1 MCNNNHGITKNDKR
15 LLIYDDEQYGGA
27 SLVARDSNEHD
38 ENSCSSSR
46 HLLRRNGDRGQPSN
60 TGDSGGGPP
69 PKGPPLSCGKQE
81 QPITVS
87 AVAKANVQI
96 GKKDDKPI
104 NPFCSDYKVISPTN
118 ANESSLIDENNQ
130 KDYIMKI
137 TLQEIDRYQQQHHV
151 FRTLWNGNYSS
162 PVGDILKSGDANVLD
177 VGCGPGTWVC
187 DMASEYKQQWNTF
200 ILQGGWIELEDAEV
214 VMYNRGPAATTI
226 SDAVNQILR
235 SKSMDPNITQK
246 FPQIMSSTKKL
257 GDIYHQ
263 EKTIPCGSWGGLLG
277 NLTGELTDSFYGG
290 IKRKIMDILNCSESQ
305 VDELLN
311 NYANERSLY
320 RTYSKQHRY
329 YAQKLSK

>member
-1 MCNNNHGITKNDKR
+1 MDSVDMT
-15 LLIYDDEQYGGA
+15 GGDTT
-27 SLVARDSNEHD
+27 SVMVPN
-38 ENSCSSSR
+38 
-46 HLLRRNGDRGQPSN
+46 
-60 TGDSGGGPP
+60 
-69 PKGPPLSCGKQE
+69 
-81 QPITVS
+81 
-87 AVAKANVQI
+87 
-96 GKKDDKPI
+96 
-104 NPFCSDYKVISPTN
+104 VISPTN

-187 DMASEYKQQWNTF
+187 DMASEYKQSKFFGVDINELFPKLQPTNVAF
-200 ILQGGWIELEDAEV
+200 IKTDIFNGGWIELEDAEV

>member
-1 MCNNNHGITKNDKR
+1 
-15 LLIYDDEQYGGA
+15 
-27 SLVARDSNEHD
+27 
-38 ENSCSSSR
+38 
-46 HLLRRNGDRGQPSN
+46 
-60 TGDSGGGPP
+60 
-69 PKGPPLSCGKQE
+69 
-81 QPITVS
+81 
-87 AVAKANVQI
+87 
-96 GKKDDKPI
+96 
-104 NPFCSDYKVISPTN
+104 
-118 ANESSLIDENNQ
+118 
-130 KDYIMKI
+130 
-137 TLQEIDRYQQQHHV
+137 
-151 FRTLWNGNYSS
+151 
-162 PVGDILKSGDANVLD
+162 
-177 VGCGPGTWVC
+177 
-187 DMASEYKQQWNTF
+187 
-200 ILQGGWIELEDAEV
+200 
-214 VMYNRGPAATTI
+214 MYNRGPAATTI

>member
-1 MCNNNHGITKNDKR
+1 MGNTTSISIKWKGVRHIKGRGRRTSDKSR
-15 LLIYDDEQYGGA
+15 NA
-27 SLVARDSNEHD
+27 S
-38 ENSCSSSR
+38 
-46 HLLRRNGDRGQPSN
+46 
-60 TGDSGGGPP
+60 
-69 PKGPPLSCGKQE
+69 
-81 QPITVS
+81 
-87 AVAKANVQI
+87 
-96 GKKDDKPI
+96 
-104 NPFCSDYKVISPTN
+104 VISPTN

-187 DMASEYKQQWNTF
+187 DMASEYKQSKFFGVDINELFPKLQPTNVAFIKTDIFNDDFFDLVRIRHMVFCFSEQQWNTF

>member
-1 MCNNNHGITKNDKR
+1 MDSVDMT
-15 LLIYDDEQYGGA
+15 GG
-27 SLVARDSNEHD
+27 DMTG
-38 ENSCSSSR
+38 
-46 HLLRRNGDRGQPSN
+46 GDTTSVMVPN
-60 TGDSGGGPP
+60 
-69 PKGPPLSCGKQE
+69 
-81 QPITVS
+81 
-87 AVAKANVQI
+87 
-96 GKKDDKPI
+96 
-104 NPFCSDYKVISPTN
+104 VISPTD

-137 TLQEIDRYQQQHHV
+137 SLQEVDRFQQQHHV

-187 DMASEYKQQWNTF
+187 DMASEYKQSKFFGVDIKELFPKLQPTNVAFIKTDIFNDDFFDLVRIRHMVFCFSEQQWNTF

-246 FPQIMSSTKKL
+246 FAQIMSNTKKL

-277 NLTGELTDSFYGG
+277 DLTGELTDSFYGG